1 MIGLLDGL
9 VIIHVSMALA
19 ESLAGV
25 DFSRFL
31 LLPFSD
37 KLLLLVLRQL
47 LLRLLQLHLDFPADS
62 LHIAEPL
69 GCDFVDGL
77 LLFEFHAPHGAL
89 LERLHV
95 FEFDLLLLVRI
106 VVQLVLQVL
115 QSLRHFC
122 VLFFLQL
129 QF

>member
-37 KLLLLVLRQL
+37 ELLLLVFR
-47 LLRLLQLHLDFPADS
+47 
-62 LHIAEPL
+62 
-69 GCDFVDGL
+69 
-77 LLFEFHAPHGAL
+77 
-89 LERLHV
+89 
-95 FEFDLLLLVRI
+95 
-106 VVQLVLQVL
+106 
-115 QSLRHFC
+115 
-122 VLFFLQL
+122 
-129 QF
+129 